1 MNASYASLMPGAG
14 VHAVFPDGIHVGRQD
29 ILLFSTADW
38 DNPFWTNKQHMACQ
52 FAKRGYRVL
61 YVESLGLRRPTLHR
75 RDLRRM
81 GRRLLRLLAGA
92 REVRPGIWRVSPLAI
107 PFQASAR
114 ARACNMVLLRA
125 QLRLCLSRLGMK
137 RPLIWTYNPVI
148 APLCAALPKR
158 GIVYHCVDDL
168 SAAPGIDGPT
178 IRAGEEALGR
188 VADLCFATSPCL
200 RDRMTPLFPRV
211 EYEPNVCEQAFFAT
225 AELTAEPA
233 ELAAIPRP
241 RLLFVGALSEY
252 KVDFDLMERL
262 ARRNPDRH
270 WVLVGPVGEGQPG
283 SRRPPELPNVH
294 VLGPRVYGRLPYF
307 MGHCDMA
314 VLPIPHNDYTDA
326 MFPMK
331 FFEFL
336 AAGLPVVGT
345 RLPALENF
353 TDLYFPCD
361 GDDEFA
367 HAMDGVLGGQRHD
380 AAAIDAACRRH
391 SWDARF
397 ARMERILDEVFPG
410 VLRKESGVCACA

>member
-1 MNASYASLMPGAG
+1 MQTPRHDL
-14 VHAVFPDGIHVGRQD
+14 
-29 ILLFSTADW
+29 LLFSTADW
-38 DNPFWTNKQHMACQ
+38 DNPFWTNKQHMAIQ
-52 FAKRGYRVL
+52 FVKRGYRVL
-61 YVESLGLRRPTLHR
+61 YVDSLGLRRPTLGQ
-75 RDLRRM
+75 RDVSRM
-81 GRRLLRLLAGA
+81 GRRLLRALSGM
-92 REVRPGIWRVSPLAI
+92 REVRPGIWRVSPLVL
-107 PFQASAR
+107 PCQTSAWWR
-114 ARACNMVLLRA
+114 LWNREFLRS
-125 QLRLCLSRLGMK
+125 QLRLRLARLGMR

-148 APLCAALPKR
+148 ADLCATLPNV

-168 SAAPGIDGPT
+168 AAAPGIDGPT
-178 IRAGEEALGR
+178 IRASERALGR
-188 VADLCFATSPCL
+188 VAQLCFTTSPRL
-200 RDRMTPLFPRV
+200 RESMTPLFPRV
-211 EYEPNVCEQAFFAT
+211 EYEPNVCDQAFFAT
-225 AELTAEPA
+225 AGITAEPA

-252 KVDFDLMERL
+252 KVDFALMERL
-262 ARRNPDRH
+262 ARRYPDRH
-270 WVLVGPVGEGQPG
+270 WVLVGPIGEGQPF
-283 SRRPPELPNVH
+283 SRHPPNLPNVH
-294 VLGPRVYGRLPYF
+294 ILGPRFYGRLPYF

-367 HAMDGVLGGQRHD
+367 HAMDGVLVGQRRD

-410 VLRKESGVCACA
+410 VLREESEGCACA